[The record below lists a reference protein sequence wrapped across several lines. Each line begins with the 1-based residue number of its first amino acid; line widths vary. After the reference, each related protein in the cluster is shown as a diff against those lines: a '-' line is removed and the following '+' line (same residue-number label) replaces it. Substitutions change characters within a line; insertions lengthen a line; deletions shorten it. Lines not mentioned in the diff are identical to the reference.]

1 MASLEER
8 FVGLPTWGKV
18 LALVGILALLGIG
31 YYTLVYGGISTELQ
45 AARQKNKQLQ
55 DQIRDAERR
64 EKQYLELTQEL
75 ANRETADR
83 QNRRILPENAEI
95 AAFLADLNRVAE
107 LSGLTMRLVEP
118 RPEQHQELYSKIPV
132 VLALSGRFH
141 QFGKFF
147 YNVSKLERAI
157 SMEDIRMTQPKQL
170 PSGEVIID
178 VDVRATTYRRPPD
191 QGTQP
196 DKAKKPDK
204 GKKPG
209 KGKR

>member
-8 FVGLPTWGKV
+8 FVGLPNWGK
-18 LALVGILALLGIG
+18 ALVLIGILALLSAG
-31 YYTLVYGGISTELQ
+31 YYTLVYGNISTELQ
-45 AARQKNKQLQ
+45 AAQQKNKQLH
-55 DQIRDAERR
+55 DQIRDAERQ

-83 QNRRILPENAEI
+83 QNRRILPEKAEI

-147 YNVSKLERAI
+147 YNVSKLDRAI

-178 VDVRATTYRRPPD
+178 VDVRATTYRRPSD
-191 QGTQP
+191 G
-196 DKAKKPDK
+196 
-204 GKKPG
+204 GKK
-209 KGKR
+209 